1 MSISPAAHPLV
12 VALLAL
18 GGAPAQDSPRPA
30 EPQSPSAQES
40 IDLPAL
46 IAKVRAAHW
55 PTPRKAPLD
64 RFKALLRNTPAR
76 SDQASAEIDL
86 TVSFL
91 APSLLRYRV
100 DEPGKTL
107 EQGVDEKGVWSLI
120 GKEVQRIQG
129 KEQRSEAETARGYV
143 SLAAELLKLLD
154 PAAVLESLQEPSAP
168 RPSSFAPNG
177 KDRVPTYVVS
187 GRLDDFPL
195 QAPTP
200 DGKRS
205 ATVALTITVDART
218 GLLVLAEARPLN
230 DKHEPT
236 GALERVLLRDPIEQ
250 GGMVL
255 PRELLLYRGNQLDSR
270 VAIRSIDLSPEGLTA
285 DSIRRP
291 R

>member
-143 SLAAELLKLLD
+143 
-154 PAAVLESLQEPSAP
+154 
-168 RPSSFAPNG
+168 